1 MAAPSPCL
9 PCEHYA
15 RAWQVALCGTR
26 VRLRA
31 DNAPAQFARF
41 VTVGVLSTLV
51 YFAVFLSLRAAGE
64 QVANLVGAV
73 LSSMLAN
80 ELHRRL
86 TFHAGDR
93 VGFLTAQVEG
103 GGLAI
108 AGLVATATALAT
120 LDGLLGE
127 AWWAELLL
135 IAGVTGAVGLARF
148 VALRLWVFSGHA
160 HAGPVVQ
167 PA

>member
-1 MAAPSPCL
+1 MAAASHCL
-9 PCEHYA
+9 PCERSA

-31 DNAPAQFARF
+31 DNAPAQFVRF
-41 VTVGVLSTLV
+41 VTVGVISSGV
-51 YFAVFLSLRAAGE
+51 YFGVFLALRFAGE

-93 VGFLTAQVEG
+93 VGFLDRPG
-103 GGLAI
+103 GRRGL
-108 AGLVATATALAT
+108 GRGRPDRDRRRRWPPSTVWSATR
-120 LDGLLGE
+120 GG
-127 AWWAELLL
+127 
-135 IAGVTGAVGLARF
+135 R
-148 VALRLWVFSGHA
+148 RCC
-160 HAGPVVQ
+160 
-167 PA
+167 